1 MNFCT
6 MSKDNETGVVLLD
19 KSFVVNYLPEC
30 DEKQLKVYILGLTL
44 CTLPQENDISFICDA
59 LSMAEDEVEDIF

>member
-6 MSKDNETGVVLLD
+6 MSKDNETGVILLD

-30 DEKQLKVYILGLTL
+30 SEKQLKIYLLGLTL
-44 CTLPQENDISFICDA
+44 CSQPQENDISFICDA
-59 LSMAEDEVEDIF
+59 LSMTQEEV